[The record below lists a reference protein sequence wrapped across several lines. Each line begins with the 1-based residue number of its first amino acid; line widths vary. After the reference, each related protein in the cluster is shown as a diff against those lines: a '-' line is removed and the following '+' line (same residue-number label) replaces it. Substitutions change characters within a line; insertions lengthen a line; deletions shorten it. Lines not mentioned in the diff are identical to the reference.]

1 MKLMTDTCTLTHD
14 RDETLVA
21 YLYDDIDAAARTAFE
36 AHLTSCAA
44 CRDELESL
52 HGVRRRIA
60 LWAPPEANLVVAR
73 PPSAR
78 SQQSS
83 RLRSSGESPSYG
95 VARQGAEGV
104 SGAVV
109 SFNRQPIA
117 QSARPAARQ
126 SWLPDVPAWAQ
137 AAAAILILGAA
148 AGIANLDV
156 RYDKDGLTVRTGWSP
171 PVTTRVE
178 SANPRAD
185 AVSRAELVAL
195 EERLKNEVR
204 ALQTSAHAD
213 SDAAPARTALDAD
226 QLRRVRTLLDESEK
240 RQQNELALRVGELLR
255 DVNAQRQADLVRID
269 RSLGLVEN
277 NLGVEVLKQRERVNY
292 LMRVNQKQ

>member
-60 LWAPPEANLVVAR
+60 LWAPPETEVIVAS
-73 PPSAR
+73 PPLSAR
-78 SQQSS
+78 RQQFRSPGDSQSF
-83 RLRSSGESPSYG
+83 G
-95 VARQGAEGV
+95 VAPRGAEGA
-104 SGAVV
+104 SAAVV
-109 SFNRQPIA
+109 SFNRQPIP
-117 QSARPAARQ
+117 QSARPSDRQ
-126 SWLPDVPAWAQ
+126 AWLPDVPAWAQ

-148 AGIANLDV
+148 AGIANLEV
-156 RYDKDGLTVRTGWSP
+156 RYDKDGLTVRTGWSQ
-171 PVTTRVE
+171 PVITRGE
-178 SANPRAD
+178 SANPRTD
-185 AVSRAELVAL
+185 AVSHGELVAL
-195 EERLKNEVR
+195 EERLRNEVR
-204 ALQTSAHAD
+204 TLQASAHAD
-213 SDAAPARTALDAD
+213 SDASPARNALDAD
-226 QLRRVRTLLDESEK
+226 HLRRVRMLLDESEK